1 MRACSLACRGC
12 IKAGWGVGSADA
24 GTRRGYDPVPMS
36 NVRLECDGG
45 VARITLT
52 RGAKANALDSATTA
66 ELRGAVIESAD
77 ANPRVVVISGAGVF
91 CGGADIREMQGLD
104 AAGAERFI
112 RGLHETF
119 LAIREHPAPVI
130 AEVRGAA
137 LGAGLEL
144 LLSCDL
150 SIAADDA
157 IFGLPEPHVGLPS
170 VIEAALLPG
179 LVGLGRARELL
190 FLGDT
195 IDAAEA
201 VRIGL
206 VGESV
211 PASELGAAINAK
223 VNRLLQLSP
232 GALSLQKQLID
243 RWLNLPLEEA
253 VEAGVAAFRAAY
265 ATVEPKEAMER
276 FWRRRESDGG

>member
-1 MRACSLACRGC
+1 MQS
-12 IKAGWGVGSADA
+12 SSPP
-24 GTRRGYDPVPMS
+24 RRV
-36 NVRLECDGG
+36 
-45 VARITLT
+45 
-52 RGAKANALDSATTA
+52 
-66 ELRGAVIESAD
+66 
-77 ANPRVVVISGAGVF
+77 PRVLIVAGDGVF
-91 CGGADIREMQGLD
+91 CGGADIREMEGLD
-104 AAGAERFI
+104 ADGAERFI
-112 RGLHETF
+112 RGLHEAF

-195 IDAAEA
+195 VDAAKA

-211 PASELGAAINAK
+211 PASELEAAIEAK
-223 VNRLLQLSP
+223 VERLLQLSP
-232 GALSLQKQLID
+232 SALSLQKQLIS

-265 ATVEPKEAMER
+265 ATSEPQQAMSE
-276 FWRRRESDGG
+276 FWRRRERGRG